1 MTEYITLKNNYQHS
15 NTPHLLLSKKF
26 SSLRPVKFYFPCIRK
41 HPNKKTR
48 FHRSVLND
56 YSAVYL
62 FGFFSF

>member
-26 SSLRPVKFYFPCIRK
+26 ILFVLLNFIFLAYE
-41 HPNKKTR
+41 KTL
-48 FHRSVLND
+48 FHQSVLND
-56 YSAVYL
+56 CSAVYL